1 MRLGLL
7 SVPAVR
13 SALSLEIGREI
24 EYHAALGSTQD
35 RARELA
41 ASGSGPVVVVADHQA
56 AGQGTRGRSWDAPA
70 GTSLLASWLFR
81 PTPAEPGLFAL
92 LAGVAVARA
101 LARLGIGDAS
111 LKWPND
117 VEAGHRKVA
126 GALAHATT
134 DGEGGSL
141 VLGIGVNVH
150 QRLDDFSPELRPIA
164 TSLALAG
171 HDVDRLSLFV
181 DLTRELDRVAVPAER
196 REALEEWRRRS
207 TLIGREVEVTREGR
221 PVVRGLARDIAE
233 DGALLVGSE
242 RVVVGDVRAIA

>member
-1 MRLGLL
+1 MRLALL
-7 SVPAVR
+7 AIPAVR
-13 SALSLEIGREI
+13 SALSLELGRDI
-24 EYHAALGSTQD
+24 EYHHTLASTQD

-41 ASGSGPVVVVADHQA
+41 AAGAGPSVVVADLQT
-56 AGQGTRGRSWDAPA
+56 AGQGTRGRSWQAPA

-81 PTPAEPGLFAL
+81 PAPAEPGLFAL

-101 LARLGIGDAS
+101 LGRLGMPEAS

-117 VEAGHRKVA
+117 VEAGHKKVA

-150 QRLDDFSPELRPIA
+150 QTKEDFPAELRASA

-171 HDVDRLSLFV
+171 HLVDRLSLFAA
-181 DLTRELDRVAVPAER
+181 LTRELDRVAAPAER
-196 REALEEWRRRS
+196 TAALAEWRRRS
-207 TLIGREVEVTREGR
+207 TLLGREVEVTREGR
-221 PVVRGLARDIAE
+221 PVLRGVARDIAE

-242 RVVVGDVRAIA
+242 RVIGGDVRALA